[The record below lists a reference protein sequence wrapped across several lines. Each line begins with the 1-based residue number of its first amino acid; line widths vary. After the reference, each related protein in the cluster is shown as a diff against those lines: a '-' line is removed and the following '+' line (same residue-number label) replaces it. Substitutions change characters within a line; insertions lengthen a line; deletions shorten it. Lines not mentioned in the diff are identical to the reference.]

1 MNVEIGT
8 DAAQFPEKVYIND
21 IFFAVQA
28 AGLKQAIDQFG
39 HAGAFDTVLQLSF
52 CPKHRGDMGRG
63 EKEGDP
69 LPSQLKR
76 TPQLGS

>member
-8 DAAQFPEKVYIND
+8 DAAQFSEKEYINC
-21 IFFAVQA
+21 IFFALQA

-39 HAGAFDTVLQLSF
+39 HAAAFETVLQLSF

-69 LPSQLKR
+69 VPSQLER
-76 TPQLGS
+76 TPELGS